1 MCNLVTVSGST
12 FLRTFEAATHKHVW
26 WLRIQKI
33 FTGARRGVKML
44 IEFCFYLFVTPI

>member
-1 MCNLVTVSGST
+1 LWFLSDATGFLDTDNMCNWVTVSGFS

-33 FTGARRGVKML
+33 FTGARGV
-44 IEFCFYLFVTPI
+44 